1 MIGFDER
8 KQIILHLY
16 KLIKESKMFQ
26 DYNDEDIKEAAIK
39 SEQKAYDQA
48 KNKEE
53 YIIFMKAKFE
63 KVTKNNTKINLQSIN
78 HKNNSTMTH
87 NNISNHCNLDQK
99 YPNYNIFDK
108 NIHTANN
115 IFNDCNKNN
124 ILNNNGFFNNNN
136 VIGNKFSN
144 TSNINHSYNQNNIS
158 NNNVNILGGFINTKP
173 SNDFNHANI
182 LNKTIYGNDIKNFN
196 HGNLSHYTNSY
207 DTISGLDQTS
217 FKNNNIKSAHINY
230 NMNGNLYRNRFV
242 NTNPKT
248 NFTTYH
254 RQGHLNNLSYIS
266 QMSNFNNVNNYNLHP
281 ESLQMKGNFIVNND
295 IDKKTQQKRPH
306 NYPSPKSNVLYNNTT
321 SYINNND
328 NNYNTYSN
336 RYINPNIPYF
346 NNNVQF
352 INKRSCGATSPYN
365 YDKSLNNNISTTYFQ
380 TLNGNKKINYKN
392 LKQNDQNIKN
402 SNISANINNHHSP
415 PIYSTTDSYSLP
427 SFHTPPP
434 THNGI
439 SSFKRNSL
447 HNNSYKNNNTKLQ
460 EENVN
465 ELFHSISDIF
475 KKEELIKNTN
485 INQQNKDST
494 KTQSTKNY
502 SNNFN
507 FKTSTLNDND
517 IIFDNSNSDKTSNI
531 AQSLE
536 NNISSAKISS
546 IGNDYKLNNN
556 LETNNN
562 SCESNNLTCKSNED
576 IDCKVFVSNNNS
588 NFCNINNNKIN
599 KNLIDTTNNIGK
611 NIMKTKE
618 EILKKTLNFYK
629 TYKYK
634 LESKSL
640 SFMELYNKL
649 NNTEDV
655 NEIDNLTFKLEM
667 WYFDVLNEIK
677 QHENEVDYEEAI
689 ENIVGVFKSKKSA
702 DDNYVLDLVDK

>member
-63 KVTKNNTKINLQSIN
+63 KVTKNNTKINLQS
-78 HKNNSTMTH
+78 
-87 NNISNHCNLDQK
+87 
-99 YPNYNIFDK
+99 
-108 NIHTANN
+108 
-115 IFNDCNKNN
+115 
-124 ILNNNGFFNNNN
+124 
-136 VIGNKFSN
+136 NKFSN

-380 TLNGNKKINYKN
+380 TLNGNKKLI
-392 LKQNDQNIKN
+392 IK
-402 SNISANINNHHSP
+402 I
-415 PIYSTTDSYSLP
+415 
-427 SFHTPPP
+427 
-434 THNGI
+434 
-439 SSFKRNSL
+439 
-447 HNNSYKNNNTKLQ
+447 
-460 EENVN
+460 
-465 ELFHSISDIF
+465 
-475 KKEELIKNTN
+475 
-485 INQQNKDST
+485 
-494 KTQSTKNY
+494 
-502 SNNFN
+502 
-507 FKTSTLNDND
+507 
-517 IIFDNSNSDKTSNI
+517 
-531 AQSLE
+531 
-536 NNISSAKISS
+536 
-546 IGNDYKLNNN
+546 
-556 LETNNN
+556 
-562 SCESNNLTCKSNED
+562 
-576 IDCKVFVSNNNS
+576 
-588 NFCNINNNKIN
+588 
-599 KNLIDTTNNIGK
+599 
-611 NIMKTKE
+611 
-618 EILKKTLNFYK
+618 
-629 TYKYK
+629 
-634 LESKSL
+634 
-640 SFMELYNKL
+640 
-649 NNTEDV
+649 
-655 NEIDNLTFKLEM
+655 
-667 WYFDVLNEIK
+667 
-677 QHENEVDYEEAI
+677 
-689 ENIVGVFKSKKSA
+689 
-702 DDNYVLDLVDK
+702 